1 MGQPCK
7 TGKDIFLNMCIDF
20 DRAGTLPSE
29 GSGEQPKQMLWEHQQ

>member
-1 MGQPCK
+1 MGQPCE

-29 GSGEQPKQMLWEHQQ
+29 GSGEQPKQMPREHQQ